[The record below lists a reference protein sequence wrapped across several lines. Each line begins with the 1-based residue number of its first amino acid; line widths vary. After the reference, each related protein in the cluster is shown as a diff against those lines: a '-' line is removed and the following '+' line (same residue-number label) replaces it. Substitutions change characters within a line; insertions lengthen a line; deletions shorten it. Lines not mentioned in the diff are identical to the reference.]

1 MKKFT
6 KTINLID
13 VEVLTDS
20 GWKDIKSIHTTVPYE
35 IFRIELADGSKLECA
50 DTHIVFNEERVE
62 TYIKDLN
69 IGDSIITD
77 NGTSTVEN
85 IYKTGKSVE
94 MFDLELTDDSDH
106 RYYTNGILSHNTELA
121 KQLAKFMFDSE
132 DALIRIDM
140 TEYGEKFNASKLM
153 GAPPG
158 FVGYEEGGQ
167 LTEKV
172 KRKPYSVILLDEVEK
187 AHPDIFH
194 TLLQVLDE
202 GHMTDGLGRK
212 IDFKN
217 TVIIMTSNLGVK
229 DLQDFGTSI
238 GFSNSS
244 DNGEKQKSA
253 AESILKKAVSK
264 QFAPEFIN
272 RLDDI
277 IIFDSLSKEDIGK
290 IVELELNDFY
300 KRVKENGYTVEL
312 NKQAKEFLVEKGYDS
327 KFGARPLKRVIQNQ
341 VEDLIAEA
349 YIEGKIKEGDHL
361 VITYKAKDE
370 KLSIK

>member
-50 DTHIVFNEERVE
+50 DTHIVFNEEMVE

-277 IIFDSLSKEDIGK
+277 ITFDSLSKEDICK
-290 IVELELNDFY
+290 IVELELNDLY
-300 KRVKENGYTVEL
+300 ERVKENGYTVEL
-312 NKQAKEFLVEKGYDS
+312 NKQAKDFLVEKGYDS

-349 YIEGKIKEGDHL
+349 YIDGKIKEGDHL

>member
-50 DTHIVFNEERVE
+50 DTHIVFNEEMVE

-244 DNGEKQKSA
+244 DNDEKQKSA

-290 IVELELNDFY
+290 IVELELNDLY
-300 KRVKENGYTVEL
+300 ERVKENGYTVEL
-312 NKQAKEFLVEKGYDS
+312 NKQAKDFLVEKGYDS
-327 KFGARPLKRVIQNQ
+327 KFGARSLKRVIQNQ

-349 YIEGKIKEGDHL
+349 YIDGKIKEGDHL

>member
-50 DTHIVFNEERVE
+50 DTHIVFNEEMVE

-229 DLQDFGTSI
+229 DLQDFGTGI

-290 IVELELNDFY
+290 IVDLELNDLY
-300 KRVKENGYTVEL
+300 ERVKENGYTVEL
-312 NKQAKEFLVEKGYDS
+312 NKQAKDFLVEKGYDS

-349 YIEGKIKEGDHL
+349 YIDGKIKEGDHL

>member
-50 DTHIVFNEERVE
+50 DTHIVFNEEMVE

-290 IVELELNDFY
+290 IVELELNDLY
-300 KRVKENGYTVEL
+300 ERVKENGYTVEL
-312 NKQAKEFLVEKGYDS
+312 NKQAKDFLVEKGYDS

-349 YIEGKIKEGDHL
+349 YIDGKIKEGDHL